1 MATIGYVATHQDDA
15 ELAMGASIRK
25 HLEATANGVP
35 VHDVHV
41 LLLTCGSGSGAQA
54 VVGLSDVD
62 FAAARDD
69 EMVRACRAL
78 GVRRDH
84 IHFAT
89 NRVVGDTTL
98 TVPEAQVAIA
108 SFIADFP
115 GAWVKT
121 YSHKPAAG
129 RHADHVA
136 TGQAAVNLLNV
147 GILAPNTLRLY
158 VEPWA
163 VAAFQAAYPSISL
176 GTETCAAPARVRAAL
191 AEYEDIDHP
200 GHRWGIGG
208 ISVPA
213 YFDMVRANPVCRYH
227 VP

>member
-1 MATIGYVATHQDDA
+1 MATIVYVPPHQDDG

-25 HLEATANGVP
+25 HLEAG

-41 LLLTCGSGSGAQA
+41 LLLTAGSGSGAQA
-54 VVGLSDVD
+54 VVGLDDEAFS
-62 FAAARDD
+62 AARDD
-69 EMVRACRAL
+69 EMLRATRAL
-78 GVRRDH
+78 GVLPANV
-84 IHFAT
+84 HFAS
-89 NRVVGDTTL
+89 NRVVGQSTL
-98 TVPEAQVAIA
+98 SVAEAQFGIME
-108 SFIADFP
+108 FLADYP

-121 YSHKPAAG
+121 YSHRPAPG
-129 RHADHVA
+129 RHVDHVN
-136 TGQAAVNLLNV
+136 TGQAALNLLNA
-147 GILAPNTLRLY
+147 GALAPNTLRMY

-163 VAAFQAAYPSISL
+163 VAAFQNAYPAINL

-191 AEYEDIDHP
+191 DEYEDIDHP

-208 ISVPA
+208 ISVPT